1 MRLQKNSPIDDR
13 AVSQLAIVELTT
25 TSFLVLVLELFW
37 LEQEQLSFL
46 RQELVLVP
54 SSLLVALE
62 LRKVARLLQL

>member
-25 TSFLVLVLELFW
+25 TSFLVLVLE
-37 LEQEQLSFL
+37 QEQLFS
-46 RQELVLVP
+46 LVLELVP